1 MTSIMINTK
10 CKQYKKDDKATR
22 RSINELAEKLI
33 RKINSENCSDINE
46 IFNND
51 SIVYDRLNNELFI
64 FKGHGVNN
72 TQIRM
77 VYGYK
82 SEGKDSVLYLVDYT
96 SKKSNNKEYIR
107 DMNTRYKQTKIVDMV
122 FVDVNCVGI

>member
-1 MTSIMINTK
+1 MTSIMVNTK

-22 RSINELAEKLI
+22 KSINELAKKLI
-33 RKINSENCSDINE
+33 QKIDSENCANVNE

-96 SKKSNNKEYIR
+96 SKKSNNKEYIH
-107 DMNTRYKQTKIVDMV
+107 DMNKRYKQTKITDMV
-122 FVDVNCVGI
+122 FVEANCI

>member
-22 RSINELAEKLI
+22 KSINELAEKLI
-33 RKINSENCSDINE
+33 RKIDSENCSDVND

-51 SIVYDRLNNELFI
+51 AIVYDRLNSELFI

-82 SEGKDSVLYLVDYT
+82 SDENGAVLYLVDYT

-107 DMNTRYKQTKIVDMV
+107 DMNARYKQTKLVDMV
-122 FVDVNCVGI
+122 FVNADCI